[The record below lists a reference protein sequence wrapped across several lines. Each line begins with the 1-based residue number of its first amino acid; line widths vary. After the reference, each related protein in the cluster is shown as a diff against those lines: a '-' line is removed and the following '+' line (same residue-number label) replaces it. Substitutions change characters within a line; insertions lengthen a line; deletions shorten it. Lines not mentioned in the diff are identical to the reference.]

1 MRNLIA
7 FVLAAV
13 MSAAIVFIA
22 ALLFFPGEEKG
33 DSASNSENAT
43 ALTVSQS
50 DSRASLYQFM
60 FLLDDEAYSLPCKY
74 SEFEKNGWVLRNP
87 TELIKGC
94 SNMTDVYIK
103 KARHSLKTEIIN
115 YSSDAIM
122 CCKGEIHSILANL
135 CEFDR
140 VNIHGALVFDRAT
153 TPRLVRQTLG
163 YPDEFEENSEKI
175 TLRYIKSE
183 HQNISFV
190 FYKTRQSGS
199 RDDDREETDCGT
211 NPLASGY
218 YNQCVVFECRK
229 NG

>member
-13 MSAAIVFIA
+13 MSAAIVFVA

-94 SNMTDVYIK
+94 SNMTLETI
-103 KARHSLKTEIIN
+103 ARLEN
-115 YSSDAIM
+115 AL
-122 CCKGEIHSILANL
+122 SIDL
-135 CEFDR
+135 
-140 VNIHGALVFDRAT
+140 
-153 TPRLVRQTLG
+153 
-163 YPDEFEENSEKI
+163 
-175 TLRYIKSE
+175 IKSALTYVHGYGSPVSSRPQYLNDSAGE
-183 HQNISFV
+183 ELDPDI
-190 FYKTRQSGS
+190 KTS
-199 RDDDREETDCGT
+199 DYVD
-211 NPLASGY
+211 GY
-218 YNQCVVFECRK
+218 RPRRK
-229 NG
+229 SK